1 MQWKYLPAK
10 CSSLRSRIPE
20 IKTTDGEVIM
30 DLNKLEA
37 LLEASVKK
45 FISVIDEKTEGI
57 KKANIIELVK
67 TRASTLEHLPDDVR
81 SAAIHVYVMALSN
94 IEPPIDEESRD
105 IQRKRFEMLA
115 SNIIAG
121 FTQLL
126 TKEPASEAVRQQA
139 QVMINQAETIS
150 RERKEFRKGVSEL
163 QAPQPQPLN
172 PPSQQTE

>member
-1 MQWKYLPAK
+1 M
-10 CSSLRSRIPE
+10 SSKRSHLRGRLPE

-30 DLNKLEA
+30 DLSKLESS
-37 LLEASVKK
+37 LEASVKN
-45 FISVIDEKTEGI
+45 FISVIDEKTEDI
-57 KKANIIELVK
+57 KKATIAELIQ
-67 TRASTLEHLPDDVR
+67 TRASTFDHLPDDVR
-81 SAAIHVYVMALSN
+81 SAAIRVYVTALSN
-94 IEPPIDEESRD
+94 TEPPIDEESRD

-150 RERKEFRKGVSEL
+150 RERKAFDKSVSEL
-163 QAPQPQPLN
+163 PAPQ
-172 PPSQQTE
+172 